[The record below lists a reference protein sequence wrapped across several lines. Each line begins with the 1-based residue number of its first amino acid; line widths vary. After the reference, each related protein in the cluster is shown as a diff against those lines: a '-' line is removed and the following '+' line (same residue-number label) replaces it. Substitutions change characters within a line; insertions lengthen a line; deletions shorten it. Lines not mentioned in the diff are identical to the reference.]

1 MLGKMML
8 LPLTIGAAIDHAAR
22 YHATT
27 EVVGVETDGSVTT
40 STWGD
45 VARRSR
51 QLGSALTQAGLAP
64 GDRVATIAWNNLR
77 HLEIYFGVSSAG
89 FVCHTINPR
98 LFADQLEFIVNEA
111 TDRVL
116 FVDQTFLPLVAKLR
130 DKLAVVERVIVMSP
144 RNDEAL
150 AVLGDVEFFEEFLA
164 TGDPAFT
171 WPEIEETQTSSL
183 CFTSGTTGNPKG
195 VAYSHRSTLLH
206 SMALLAADGM
216 ALSAKESVLAVVP
229 MFHVNAWGIP
239 YGAAMAGCRLV
250 LPGPK
255 LDGDSLLELINAQK
269 VTFAAGVPTI
279 WTGLLD
285 ALRRNAPDK
294 LSLTRTIVG
303 GAACP
308 PSMMQAFR
316 EDHGVEVI
324 HGWGMT
330 ETSPLGLINHLK
342 NAQLD
347 LPAPEQHKIRTAQGR
362 PPFGVELRLVDDQ
375 GKALP
380 QDAETGELQIRGHW
394 IVDQYFNMDNTA
406 LRDGWFDTG
415 DVAALDADGF
425 VTILDR
431 SKDLIK
437 SGGEW
442 ISSVELENIAVA
454 MPEVADA
461 AAIAVPDPKWDER
474 PVLIVALAKGAE
486 ADEAQILKG
495 FEGKVAKWQVPD
507 RVHFIDAIPRNAT
520 GKVVKTDL
528 RARFADAYSVR
539 RNT

>member
-1 MLGKMML
+1 MLGKMMS

-22 YHATT
+22 YHTTT
-27 EVVGVETDGSVTT
+27 EVVGVETDGTVTT
-40 STWGD
+40 STWGE

-51 QLGSALTQAGLAP
+51 QLGSALTRAGLAS

-98 LFADQLEFIVNEA
+98 LFADQLEYIVTEA
-111 TDRVL
+111 ADKIL

-130 DKLAVVERVIVMSP
+130 DRLGVVQRIIVMSP
-144 RNDEAL
+144 RNDDAL
-150 AVLGDVEFFEEFLA
+150 ATLPDVEFYEEFLS
-164 TGDPAFT
+164 TGDDGFE
-171 WPEIEETQTSSL
+171 WPEVDETQTSSL

-216 ALSAKESVLAVVP
+216 ALGAKESVLAVVP

-255 LDGDSLLELINAQK
+255 LDGDSLLALINAQA

-279 WTGLLD
+279 WAGLLD
-285 ALRRNAPDK
+285 ALKRQAPK
-294 LSLTRTIVG
+294 HLSLTRTIVG

-308 PSMMQAFR
+308 PSMMEAFR
-316 EDHGVEVI
+316 EEHGVEVI

-342 NAQLD
+342 NAQLS
-347 LPAPEQHKIRTAQGR
+347 LPASEQNKIRTAQGR
-362 PPFGVELRLVDDQ
+362 PPFGVELRLVDDA

-380 QDAETGELQIRGHW
+380 DDAQAGELQIRGHW
-394 IVDQYFNMDNTA
+394 VVDQYFNMEGTA
-406 LRDGWFDTG
+406 LSDGWFDTG
-415 DVAALDADGF
+415 DVAAMDADGF

-454 MPEVADA
+454 LPEVADA
-461 AAIAVPDPKWDER
+461 AVIGVPDPKWDER
-474 PVLIVALAKGAE
+474 PLLLVKRAEGAE
-486 ADEAQILKG
+486 AEAGQILQA
-495 FEGKVAKWQVPD
+495 FAGKVAKWQIPEKVVFVD
-507 RVHFIDAIPRNAT
+507 EVPRNAT
-520 GKVVKTDL
+520 GKIIKTEL
-528 RARFADAYSVR
+528 RATYAKS
-539 RNT
+539 